1 MPACPCDRVGWLRT
15 GGRALEGGVSRCPRG
30 HGMNGKPS
38 SDAKYLLVIFVA
50 LVLALL
56 LYTLVPNLFE

>member
-1 MPACPCDRVGWLRT
+1 
-15 GGRALEGGVSRCPRG
+15 
-30 HGMNGKPS
+30 MNGKPP

-56 LYTLVPNLFE
+56 LYTLVPNLFK

>member
-1 MPACPCDRVGWLRT
+1 
-15 GGRALEGGVSRCPRG
+15 
-30 HGMNGKPS
+30 MNGKPP

-56 LYTLVPNLFE
+56 LYTLVPDLFK